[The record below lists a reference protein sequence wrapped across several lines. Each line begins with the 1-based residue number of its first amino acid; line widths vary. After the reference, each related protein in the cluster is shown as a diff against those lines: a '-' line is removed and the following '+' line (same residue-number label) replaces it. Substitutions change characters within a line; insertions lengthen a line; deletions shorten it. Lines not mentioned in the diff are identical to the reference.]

1 MSDAGWE
8 VGEGIDAALANWN
21 GMRHIE
27 RCLEALFSQTLP
39 PRQVVVVDN
48 GSTDGSREWIREYY
62 PQVLLL
68 ENSCNK
74 GFSAGYN
81 RAIGACAAA
90 YVLILNTDV
99 FLEPGFVENALRS
112 LAQSADTGAA
122 TGLIYQEGTRE
133 WINGG
138 FFLRSQIRIAH
149 SGNLSAEEEVFGC
162 TGAVMLCRH
171 EMLEAVKLDG
181 EYFDETY
188 FSYGEDID
196 LAWRAQLCGWKARFH
211 PDARAFHVGSG
222 SLDGQL
228 RFVDKPPFFQRQ
240 TLKNRYLTLA
250 KNGSAGVLLRLL
262 PVFLLSEPLVWLYL
276 LVRRPLDFP
285 YLLLALVDAV
295 RLMPATL
302 RKRRQIRRQTVV
314 SPAYIRRFLRSF

>member
-1 MSDAGWE
+1 MSDAAREAEG
-8 VGEGIDAALANWN
+8 GIDAALANWN

-39 PRQVVVVDN
+39 LRQVVIVDN
-48 GSTDGSREWIREYY
+48 GSTDGSREWIRAHY
-62 PQVLLL
+62 PQVVLL

-99 FLEPGFVENALRS
+99 FLEPGFTENALRGLTRS
-112 LAQSADTGAA
+112 VDTGAA

-138 FFLRSQIRIAH
+138 FFLRSQIRIIH
-149 SGNLSAEEEVFGC
+149 SGNLCAEEEVFGC
-162 TGAVMLCRH
+162 TGAVMLCRR
-171 EMLEAVKLDG
+171 EMLEAVRLNG

-196 LAWRAQLCGWKARFH
+196 LAWRAQLCGWKARFL
-211 PDARAFHVGSG
+211 PEARAFHVGSG

-250 KNGSAGVLLRLL
+250 KNGSPGVLLHLL
-262 PVFLLSEPLVWLYL
+262 PVFLLTEPLIWLYL
-276 LVRRPLDFP
+276 LGRRPFHFP

-295 RLMPATL
+295 RLMPITL